1 MGKSSMRNGE
11 LTETVSLELP
21 TQLSPT
27 VCCFKIFV
35 RGLVDLVSFGNL
47 QSLVNCQLPEAQ
59 KP

>member
-1 MGKSSMRNGE
+1 MRNGE